1 MRHDCLFIDVV
12 SIVLGWFSPQCDLR
26 RETRSPRSPKIPMIK
41 KIAGKATQNPFH
53 SRKIVRMIAQ
63 IPFHASTPT
72 AARRRRPCPPWA
84 GRPAQVPRKAPTT
97 TIQKE
102 VVIQPVHG
110 RLHHRGS
117 KYAKATATA
126 QERSVQPVA
135 VSWRVMS
142 CIDSIDW
149 RSRFRSRMCSSA
161 CGAYAAQDM
170 GLKAETRAGKLRQC
184 ITPTTQVT
192 GRATVRPSPSSMAR

>member
-1 MRHDCLFIDVV
+1 
-12 SIVLGWFSPQCDLR
+12 
-26 RETRSPRSPKIPMIK
+26 MIK

-53 SRKIVRMIAQ
+53 SRKIVRKIAQ

-72 AARRRRPCPPWA
+72 AVRRRRPCPPWA
-84 GRPAQVPRKAPTT
+84 GRPAQVPRKEPTT

-117 KYAKATATA
+117 RHTKAIATA

-135 VSWRVMS
+135 VSSQKLAMIRFSSSSDAIVVA
-142 CIDSIDW
+142 CGTGIRTRPAEGGGW
-149 RSRFRSRMCSSA
+149 RSPCPTMPP
-161 CGAYAAQDM
+161 
-170 GLKAETRAGKLRQC
+170 TRLR
-184 ITPTTQVT
+184 
-192 GRATVRPSPSSMAR
+192 RAWL